1 MTARTGLARS
11 IALGGIALAYGCSDD
26 GADRPS
32 DGTLTAATLDDGTG
46 PGPDDDGPDDDGT
59 AGDDDDADGTGP
71 GDDDDTGG
79 GPSGTGR
86 IDLAGHSLAA
96 HPWFHVV
103 QDFNDDESVEIAI
116 DPRLAP
122 ALDLVGQTCDAWI
135 VAAKTLDEWNA
146 DGALVDV
153 RPDGPTPVEI
163 GPTLADN
170 RFEIAAPGVLSSDAG
185 AGLGVGFDVVLDCDE
200 SGAFDAGDVIDG
212 GDAPGLWRTH
222 DATQPGPFEV
232 ASFEEY
238 AETFLDQRTFH
249 PAAIDEMGELP
260 LVVVTHGWSYNHT
273 YYDYIGQHLA
283 SYGYVVMFHE
293 AQVQDGGPSGTISA
307 ANTTLSNTQWLL
319 ENLATHGGGVLDGHV
334 DTTRIM
340 FTGHSTGGEAVVRAL
355 TQLRDGSFSSQLF
368 GYDDVRVVSSMAP
381 VSWHPRT
388 MVDPGDANYH
398 MFLAGADDDVSGAP
412 EDWYTQ
418 PGSIFER
425 ATGNRQLTYIHGA
438 GHGDLLGCC
447 GELFLDTSAPDLI
460 GREETNRVARGYFL
474 ALAELHL
481 RDNQAALEFF
491 TRPFAEF
498 HPQGIATNVVVTNEY
513 RTARASAVVIDDF
526 EGEPGL
532 DRSSSGGAVT
542 FDVAN
547 AEEVLMRD
555 NDSSL
560 AWTGAQPSNGMTRA
574 RHDGDAPHALVFDW
588 SPDAARFYEQE
599 IAESLRDFGAH
610 RFLSLRAAQGT
621 RHPETVAL
629 AGPAAFTVTLRD
641 EAGVESSVALAE
653 LGAIPP
659 PYARDGFGAGVGWQN
674 EFTTV
679 RIPIVAFLADSD
691 IDLAHVVAVRFDF
704 GAEHGS
710 NRGRLALDDLELGD

>member
-1 MTARTGLARS
+1 MPVSLRSAPTVVLGALAL
-11 IALGGIALAYGCSDD
+11 ALGCTGED
-26 GADRPS
+26 GDRPAA
-32 DGTLTAATLDDGTG
+32 DGSASAATLDDGSG
-46 PGPDDDGPDDDGT
+46 PGPDDDGPDDDDGT
-59 AGDDDDADGTGP
+59 ADDDADATGP
-71 GDDDDTGG
+71 EDDDDDDTGT
-79 GPSGTGR
+79 GPSGTDR
-86 IDLAGHSLAA
+86 IDMAGHSLVA

-103 QDFNDDESVEIAI
+103 QDFNDDESVEIAV
-116 DPRLAP
+116 DPRLAT
-122 ALDLVGQTCDAWI
+122 AVDLVGQTCDAWI
-135 VAAKTLDEWNA
+135 VAAKTLDEWDA
-146 DGALVDV
+146 DASLVDV
-153 RPDGPTPVEI
+153 RADGPTPVVI
-163 GPTLADN
+163 GDTLADN
-170 RFEIAAPGVLSSDAG
+170 RFELAAPGVLSSDAG

-222 DATQPGPFEV
+222 DTTQPGPLAV
-232 ASFEEY
+232 TSFEEY
-238 AETFLDQRTFH
+238 AEEFLDQRTFH
-249 PAAIDEMGELP
+249 PAAIDTMGALP
-260 LVVVTHGWSYNHT
+260 LVVVTHGWSYDHT
-273 YYDYIGQHLA
+273 YYDYIGEHLA

-293 AQVQDGGPSGTISA
+293 AEVQDGGPSGTNAA

-340 FTGHSTGGEAVVRAL
+340 FTGHSTGGEAVVRAI
-355 TQLRDGSFSSQLF
+355 TQLRDGSFSSDLF

-388 MVDPGDANYH
+388 MVDPGDMNYH

-438 GHGDLLGCC
+438 GHGDLLSCC

-460 GREETNRVARGYFL
+460 GREETNRIARGYFL

-481 RDNQAALEFF
+481 RDNPAALEFF
-491 TRPFAEF
+491 TRPFARF
-498 HPQGIATNVVVTNEY
+498 HPLGIAPNVVVSNEY
-513 RTARASAVVIDDF
+513 RSAGAIVIDDF
-526 EGEPGL
+526 ESEPGL
-532 DRSSSGGAVT
+532 DRSSSGGAVI

-560 AWTGAQPSNGMTRA
+560 AWTGAQASNGMTRA
-574 RHDGDAPHALVFDW
+574 RHQGDDPHALVFDW
-588 SPDAARFYEQE
+588 NAAHSYEQE
-599 IAESLRDFGAH
+599 IVEPLRDFGEH
-610 RFLSLRAAQGT
+610 RFLSFRAAQGT

-629 AGPAAFTVTLRD
+629 AGAASFTVTLRD

-653 LGAIPP
+653 IGSIPP

-679 RIPIVAFLADSD
+679 RIPIVDFLADSD
-691 IDLAHVVAVRFDF
+691 IDLSRIVAIRFDF
-704 GAEHGS
+704 GGEHGS
-710 NRGRLALDDLELGD
+710 SGGRLGLDDLELVD